1 MAKNKSTEASVE
13 EKLRGL
19 YNLQLIDSRLDEIR
33 NTRGELPLEV
43 QDLEDDIAG
52 KEKRFA
58 STELDVEALE
68 VKIKEEKEAMK
79 EAAALIK
86 KYTKQQDNVRNNREF
101 EALSKEIEY
110 QELEIEHSEKKIK
123 EFNAKIGFLR
133 EKQEDLQQKIKDYQ
147 EYLDHKKSELD
158 NIVKETEKEE
168 AKLNELAEEYS
179 QEIDPKLLKAYQK
192 IRSSVKNGLAVVPVE
207 RGASAGSFFTI
218 PPQRQMEIAMRKKII
233 LDEHSGR
240 ILVDAELAN
249 EQKEK
254 MEKIINA

>member
-13 EKLRGL
+13 DKLRSL
-19 YNLQLIDSRLDEIR
+19 YDLQIIDSRLDEIR

-52 KEKRFA
+52 REKRY
-58 STELDVEALE
+58 SKINEEIKVLE
-68 VKIKEEKEAMK
+68 QKIKEQKEVMK
-79 EAAALIK
+79 TAATLIK

-101 EALSKEIEY
+101 EALSKEVEY

-123 EFNAKIGFLR
+123 EFLAKIDFHK
-133 EKQEDLQQKIKDYQ
+133 EKQTELQEKIESYKN
-147 EYLDHKKSELD
+147 YLSHKKSELD

-168 AKLNELAEEYS
+168 EKLNQLAQEYS
-179 QEIDPKLLKAYQK
+179 EHIETRLLNAYKK
-192 IRSSVKNGLAVVPVE
+192 IRASVKNGLAVVPVE

-218 PPQRQMEIAMRKKII
+218 PPQRRMEIAMRKKII

-240 ILVDAELAN
+240 ILVDAELAE
-249 EQKEK
+249 EQRQK
-254 MEKIINA
+254 MEHVLNA